1 VNRRIVG
8 ALVAK
13 DFKLFFRNRFFAL
26 ITVLALVS
34 YVAIYFFMPKS
45 VDETLEV
52 AVYAPEVPPILTQ
65 VEGQGLQLDL
75 LDSEA
80 DLRAAIVDG
89 DYAAGVVVPTGLAET
104 LASGRE
110 GQLDLYFRTDTP
122 EELRDSITV
131 LLEELAYL
139 QSGQMLS
146 VQVSPEV
153 LGRDMAGIQIPPRD
167 RLVPLLAVL
176 ILMMETLGLA
186 SLISEEV
193 IRGTVR
199 ALLITPMT
207 VRGLFA
213 AKLIMGVGLAFI
225 QGFLFIAIT
234 GGLDQQPFLIIVAML
249 LGAVLVTGIGFILG
263 AVGKEMTTTMAW
275 GMPVILVLSVP
286 AFGVLFP
293 GSVSDWVRAVPSYYL
308 VDIVHQTANFG
319 AGWAE
324 AWDSLL
330 ILLGFDAL
338 FLALGVTV
346 LGRKLR

>member
-110 GQLDLYFRTDTP
+110 GQLDLYFRADTP
-122 EELRDSITV
+122 EEVRDSITV
-131 LLEELAYL
+131 LL
-139 QSGQMLS
+139 
-146 VQVSPEV
+146 
-153 LGRDMAGIQIPPRD
+153 
-167 RLVPLLAVL
+167 
-176 ILMMETLGLA
+176 
-186 SLISEEV
+186 
-193 IRGTVR
+193 
-199 ALLITPMT
+199 
-207 VRGLFA
+207 
-213 AKLIMGVGLAFI
+213 
-225 QGFLFIAIT
+225 
-234 GGLDQQPFLIIVAML
+234 
-249 LGAVLVTGIGFILG
+249 
-263 AVGKEMTTTMAW
+263 
-275 GMPVILVLSVP
+275 
-286 AFGVLFP
+286 P
-293 GSVSDWVRAVPSYYL
+293 G
-308 VDIVHQTANFG
+308 G
-319 AGWAE
+319 AGA
-324 AWDSLL
+324 
-330 ILLGFDAL
+330 
-338 FLALGVTV
+338 
-346 LGRKLR
+346 